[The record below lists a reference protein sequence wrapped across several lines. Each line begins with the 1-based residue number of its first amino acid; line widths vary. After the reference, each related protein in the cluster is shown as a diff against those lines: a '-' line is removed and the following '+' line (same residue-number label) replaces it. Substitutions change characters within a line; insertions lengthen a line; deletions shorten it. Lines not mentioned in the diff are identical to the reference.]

1 MIGAGKDVTSAAADV
16 VIVGG
21 GGAGLT
27 AALVAARLG
36 RRVIVL
42 EKNPV
47 VGGTTAQSVGSIT
60 ATCTPQQKAAG
71 IDDDPQAHFEDMAA
85 FAGPLANRDNIEL
98 RRLFVENVPDT
109 MRFLADL
116 GIEFIGPMPEPPHR
130 QPRMHNILPHARGY
144 THHLLR
150 HCRREGVIVRTG
162 VRAERLLTDGGRVT
176 GVSATTDT
184 GVVAFRARRAVVLA
198 AGDYSS
204 SEEMKGSLANPT
216 LAAIEG
222 INQASTGDGHRLAV
236 ELGAEVVNGDVIW
249 GPEIRFV
256 PPPRPKAIARIP
268 PYRVVA
274 KGVRLAMQYLPD
286 LVLRPFLMSFA
297 TTYLAP
303 SQQMFEEG
311 AILVNRAGLR
321 FCDERD
327 QPQWHLPA
335 QPQRVAFVVFDRALA
350 EKFGQWPYF
359 VSTAPGVAY
368 AFLPDYLRNRRDI
381 CFSARTSEALAAK
394 AGIDPS
400 GLKRTFVEFGRTLS
414 RPPYY
419 ALGPAKS
426 WILLT
431 DGGLR
436 VDTDLRV
443 RGKDGAPMAGLFAAG
458 STGQGGLLLQGHGH
472 HLGWAFTSGRI
483 AGHSAAIEP
492 RVDVDV
498 GP

>member
-350 EKFGQWPYF
+350 ENGSPGRQGGDRPVRPQANLCRVWPDALTPP
-359 VSTAPGVAY
+359 VLCLGAGEELDPADRWGPACGHGLARAWEGWRADGRPVRRRVDGSRRIAP
-368 AFLPDYLRNRRDI
+368 
-381 CFSARTSEALAAK
+381 
-394 AGIDPS
+394 AGTRAPS
-400 GLKRTFVEFGRTLS
+400 GLGLHLRPYRRPQRRHRAAS
-414 RPPYY
+414 RCRRR
-419 ALGPAKS
+419 AL
-426 WILLT
+426 T
-431 DGGLR
+431 
-436 VDTDLRV
+436 
-443 RGKDGAPMAGLFAAG
+443 
-458 STGQGGLLLQGHGH
+458 
-472 HLGWAFTSGRI
+472 
-483 AGHSAAIEP
+483 
-492 RVDVDV
+492 
-498 GP
+498 